1 MGKRLATSVVAGSR
15 TGWGTY
21 SPRLRLGLSDG
32 RHGGRRT
39 LEELGRILA
48 PATIRRTAQRRLL
61 PPPSRR
67 STTVK
72 CALERL
78 SGGYFPIRQ
87 PRGNAGRLIEM
98 TLLGG
103 CTIVIAEDSRVQ
115 ATVLKRALEA
125 RGHVVH
131 LGVNGVEALALV
143 REHRPAMLISDVEM
157 PEMDGHALCRAVKGD
172 PDLRRT
178 PVLMLTALAATSD
191 ILVGLRE
198 GADAYVTKPY
208 EPAHILERIEH
219 LLAQDPSGDRP
230 GEPLE
235 LDYGG
240 ERLRLDVTRRQL
252 LNLLLSTYENILQQN
267 SKLAEMHRD
276 LAKTSSE
283 LEASLRKT
291 RELLYKVFPRRIA
304 DELAEGGQ
312 SEPRY
317 FDSVTVL
324 FTDFVGFTKTA
335 ETMSPRQ
342 LIEELERYFRRFDQL
357 LADCGMEKLKTIG
370 DSYMAAGGVPEPNR
384 SHPVDAALFA
394 LGLRGFVADTGRERE
409 AAGLPFF
416 PIRIG
421 LHTGPLVAGVIGE
434 QRFLYDLWGDTVNT
448 ASRMESRGEPGR
460 INISEATHRL
470 VAPWFECASRG
481 RIEVKGKGEVEMFFL
496 DRLKPEFSADGEGLV
511 GNVRF
516 HAELGRLRGLA

>member
-1 MGKRLATSVVAGSR
+1 
-15 TGWGTY
+15 
-21 SPRLRLGLSDG
+21 
-32 RHGGRRT
+32 
-39 LEELGRILA
+39 
-48 PATIRRTAQRRLL
+48 
-61 PPPSRR
+61 
-67 STTVK
+67 
-72 CALERL
+72 
-78 SGGYFPIRQ
+78 
-87 PRGNAGRLIEM
+87 M
-98 TLLGG
+98 TLSGG

>member
-1 MGKRLATSVVAGSR
+1 MSELPKA
-15 TGWGTY
+15 
-21 SPRLRLGLSDG
+21 
-32 RHGGRRT
+32 GGR
-39 LEELGRILA
+39 
-48 PATIRRTAQRRLL
+48 
-61 PPPSRR
+61 
-67 STTVK
+67 
-72 CALERL
+72 
-78 SGGYFPIRQ
+78 
-87 PRGNAGRLIEM
+87 
-98 TLLGG
+98 
-103 CTIVIAEDSRVQ
+103 TIVIAEDSRVQ
-115 ATVLKRALEA
+115 AQILKRALEG
-125 RGHVVH
+125 RGHAVH
-131 LGVNGVEALALV
+131 LGGNGVEALALV
-143 REHRPAMLISDVEM
+143 RQHRPAMLISDVEM

-178 PVLMLTALAATSD
+178 PVLMLTALAATAD
-191 ILVGLRE
+191 ILDGLQE

-208 EPAHILERIEH
+208 EAEHILERIEH
-219 LLAQDPSGDRP
+219 LLAQDPTGDKP

-235 LDYGG
+235 FHYGG
-240 ERLRLDVTRRQL
+240 KAMRLDVTRRQL

-276 LAKTSSE
+276 LAATSGQ

-312 SEPRY
+312 SEPRH

-335 ETMSPRQ
+335 ETMSARQ
-342 LIEELERYFRRFDQL
+342 LIEDLERYFRRFDQL

-370 DSYMAAGGVPEPNR
+370 DAYMAAGGVPEPNE
-384 SHPVDAALFA
+384 SHARDAAMFA
-394 LGLRGFVADTGRERE
+394 LGIREFVAATGRERE
-409 AAGLPFF
+409 AAGLSFF

-460 INISEATHRL
+460 INMSAATHRL
-470 VAPWFECASRG
+470 VEPWFECTSRG

-496 DRLKPEFSADGEGLV
+496 ERLKPEFSADAAGLV
-511 GNVRF
+511 GNERF
-516 HAELGRLRGLA
+516 HSARAAAPAAGSLPPVPARRPAD

>member
-1 MGKRLATSVVAGSR
+1 MAVV
-15 TGWGTY
+15 
-21 SPRLRLGLSDG
+21 
-32 RHGGRRT
+32 
-39 LEELGRILA
+39 
-48 PATIRRTAQRRLL
+48 
-61 PPPSRR
+61 
-67 STTVK
+67 
-72 CALERL
+72 
-78 SGGYFPIRQ
+78 
-87 PRGNAGRLIEM
+87 GN
-98 TLLGG
+98 
-103 CTIVIAEDSRVQ
+103 
-115 ATVLKRALEA
+115 
-125 RGHVVH
+125 
-131 LGVNGVEALALV
+131 
-143 REHRPAMLISDVEM
+143 
-157 PEMDGHALCRAVKGD
+157 KG
-172 PDLRRT
+172 
-178 PVLMLTALAATSD
+178 
-191 ILVGLRE
+191 
-198 GADAYVTKPY
+198 
-208 EPAHILERIEH
+208 
-219 LLAQDPSGDRP
+219 
-230 GEPLE
+230 
-235 LDYGG
+235 
-240 ERLRLDVTRRQL
+240 
-252 LNLLLSTYENILQQN
+252 
-267 SKLAEMHRD
+267 
-276 LAKTSSE
+276 SE

-470 VAPWFECASRG
+470 VAPWLECTSRG